1 MNPAN
6 SAHMRIV
13 YDPDREFSAAEDVV
27 FAFTSLPPFLLRVH
41 NGRHAGHTLGFTD
54 FVRHITEDDSSAF
67 RPSSLQFRPFP
78 VRFDTLCFW
87 SIL

>member
-13 YDPDREFSAAEDVV
+13 YDPDRELSAAEGSCLRLHLR
-27 FAFTSLPPFLLRVH
+27 TLLPLRIH
-41 NGRHAGHTLGFTD
+41 NGRYTGHTLGFTD

-67 RPSSLQFRPFP
+67 RRLRCSFVLF
-78 VRFDTLCFW
+78 L
-87 SIL
+87 

>member
-13 YDPDREFSAAEDVV
+13 YDPDRELSAAEG
-27 FAFTSLPPFLLRVH
+27 SCLRLRLHLPAPFPLRVH
-41 NGRHAGHTLGFTD
+41 NGRHTGHTLGFSD

-67 RPSSLQFRPFP
+67 RRLRCSFVLF
-78 VRFDTLCFW
+78 L
-87 SIL
+87 